1 MEQNLPKSIYPELL
15 SRKFL
20 TRGDYHHYDDW
31 KQIMQ
36 ETFDQFNLMQVKE
49 SDQSINFD
57 LAKNNR
63 KVPKGIFPLPNRK
76 RQVLQRPGLQNTPN
90 FDNHDRF
97 VKFEADPLNQML
109 VKELQISAGLKD
121 LTPESSM
128 ICNL

>member
-1 MEQNLPKSIYPELL
+1 
-15 SRKFL
+15 
-20 TRGDYHHYDDW
+20 
-31 KQIMQ
+31 MQ